1 LDELLGAP
9 AIGANPLK
17 PEGRGLRVERRKLL
31 LVEGELDDPTTPK
44 PNVDSEQLIELVR
57 QLGVKLPTPPTE
69 LKRQGILE

>member
-1 LDELLGAP
+1 M
-9 AIGANPLK
+9 K
-17 PEGRGLRVERRKLL
+17 SKGRGLRVERCKLL

-57 QLGVKLPTPPTE
+57 ELGVKLPTPPTE